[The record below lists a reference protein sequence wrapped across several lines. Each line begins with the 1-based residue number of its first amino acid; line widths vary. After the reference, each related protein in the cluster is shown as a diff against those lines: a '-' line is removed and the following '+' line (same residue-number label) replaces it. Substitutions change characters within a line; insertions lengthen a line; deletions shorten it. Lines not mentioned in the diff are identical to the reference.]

1 MARNLDWLYETPKQ
15 ESLRNR
21 LWCEA
26 EAKMVA
32 TKYRRTSSHRK
43 LIKRESTAEI
53 EMLLGCIKADK
64 EKRSQEEST
73 KARRVVIERHYLE
86 AEYEREASNGRI
98 YTGVLGWR
106 WMPVLDGVPVGHPE
120 GYKTHKEA
128 FQVVVKAMNEMQV
141 AK

>member
-15 ESLRNR
+15 ESFRNR
-21 LWCEA
+21 LWREA
-26 EAKMVA
+26 EAKMVS
-32 TKYRRTSSHRK
+32 TKYRQRIGRT
-43 LIKRESTAEI
+43 LIKRESAAEI

-64 EKRSQEEST
+64 EKRSQEESM

-106 WMPVLDGVPVGHPE
+106 WIPILDGEAVGHPE
-120 GYKTHKEA
+120 GYKTRKEA
-128 FQVVVKAMNEMQV
+128 FQVVVKAMNEIHA